1 MGNRVSVPG
10 EIIKRIERKGEMIVS
25 FGRNFFSPQTN
36 WLAFFAVATIRNY
49 FLVLPNVT
57 RLRLR
62 D

>member
-10 EIIKRIERKGEMIVS
+10 EIIKRIERKEEMIVS
-25 FGRNFFSPQTN
+25 FGIFFSPQTN

-49 FLVLPNVT
+49 FLVLRNVT